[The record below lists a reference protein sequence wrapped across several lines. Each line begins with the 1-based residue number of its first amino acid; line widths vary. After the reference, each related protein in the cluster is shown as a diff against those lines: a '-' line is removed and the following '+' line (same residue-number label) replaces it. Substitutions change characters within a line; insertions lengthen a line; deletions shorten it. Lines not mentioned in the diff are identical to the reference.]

1 MPLSQTNNTLPWI
14 HIDENTVSTCF
25 FPQKIVGACIQTT
38 PTIEQASARPKRRHQ
53 SSRASFVTCFHQHTS
68 DKVLNSNNSSSK
80 TDLTKTQQSH
90 MLRLLPNNSV
100 IFPFSHFNQKWLY
113 CAPLSKGQSSNFFA
127 VPQTSKIQNLNLLKK
142 YPNPRNL
149 QIHPKRPFKIQNLN
163 PSKIKI
169 VGMYPNYPTKTPHL
183 HISATPSPNCS
194 RHHWNLW
201 NFAATSP
208 SNASTKQGT
217 QSTATANAQLNTK
230 AHQVHR

>member
-1 MPLSQTNNTLPWI
+1 MHLSQTNDTFPWI

-163 PSKIKI
+163 PSKSK
-169 VGMYPNYPTKTPHL
+169 L
-183 HISATPSPNCS
+183 
-194 RHHWNLW
+194 
-201 NFAATSP
+201 
-208 SNASTKQGT
+208 
-217 QSTATANAQLNTK
+217 
-230 AHQVHR
+230 